1 MIAIYKNKE
10 IDHFLQKYESRRTQ
24 MVEEVERNVSQII
37 KDVRDKG
44 DEALLY
50 YTEKFD
56 GARLSSHTLS
66 VSEED
71 LASAHKK
78 MHKELLKVIQ
88 LSIQNV
94 KEFHRKSIP
103 QSWLDWGK
111 DGVVLGQRAIPL
123 QRVGVYVPGGRAA
136 YPSSLIMGVAPAQVA
151 GVDEIYVV
159 TPCNAEGEV
168 NPVILA
174 TAYEL
179 GVNKVFRVGGSQ
191 AIAGLAYGTE
201 TISRVDK
208 IVGPGNIYVATAKK
222 LLYGQCGMDM
232 IAGPSEVLV
241 IADEMA
247 EAEFVAADLLAQAEH
262 DPLASALLVTSSEK
276 LAQAVQKA
284 VAEQMKHLKRTEILN
299 HSLANYG
306 GILLI
311 HHLDD
316 AIVLANRLAPEH
328 LGLHVHDPWSVLGE
342 IRTAG
347 AIFLGSY
354 SPETVG
360 DYWAGPNHILPTN
373 GSGRFFSP
381 LRTEDFFKFSSIISY
396 SKEALAKNADKI
408 VQFALAEGLDA
419 HAKAVTKRVDKN
431 GKIL

>member
-10 IDHFLQKYESRRTQ
+10 IDHFLQKYESRRVQ
-24 MVEEVERNVSQII
+24 MVEEVERTVSQII

-44 DEALLY
+44 NEALLQ
-50 YTEKFD
+50 YTAKFD
-56 GARLSSHTLS
+56 GARLSAQSLA
-66 VSEED
+66 VSEEE

-88 LSIQNV
+88 SSIENIR
-94 KEFHRKSIP
+94 EFHRKAIP

-168 NPVILA
+168 NPTILA

-179 GVNKVFRVGGSQ
+179 GVTKVFRVGGSQ
-191 AIAGLAYGTE
+191 AVAALAYGTE
-201 TISRVDK
+201 TIPRVDK

-241 IADEMA
+241 IADEA
-247 EAEFVAADLLAQAEH
+247 ADPEFVAADLLAQAEH
-262 DPLASALLVTSSEK
+262 DPLASALVVTSSER

-284 VAEQMKHLKRTEILN
+284 VAEQMKHLKRTEILTS
-299 HSLANYG
+299 SLANYG
-306 GILLI
+306 GILLTP
-311 HHLDD
+311 HFED

-328 LGLHVHDPWSVLGE
+328 LGLHLHDPWSVLGK

-381 LRTEDFFKFSSIISY
+381 LRTEDFFKVSSIIAY